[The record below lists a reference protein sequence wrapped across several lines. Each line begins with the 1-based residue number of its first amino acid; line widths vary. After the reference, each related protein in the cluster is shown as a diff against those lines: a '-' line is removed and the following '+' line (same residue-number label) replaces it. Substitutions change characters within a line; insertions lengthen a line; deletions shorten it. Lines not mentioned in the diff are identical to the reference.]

1 MKYILALSIMEL
13 ISFKTYAQVSG
24 TISDSKSKK
33 ALAQVEVFIDGTSY
47 ITQSDDAG
55 TFVLN
60 GLPLGFADLV
70 LYKKGYQLFKSS
82 IRVQEGKAYVLNL
95 ALEASEKE
103 KMPKGSEAK
112 NNQPEFQKFKEV
124 LFGKENMTT
133 CLILNEEILSFSKI
147 PEGTV
152 VKATAPLVITNN
164 TLGLQLHYYL
174 QDALLS
180 ENKSAHRGFINFR
193 PLPLQSSDQMEL
205 WTGNRLKAYQGSSRH
220 LFQSLA
226 AGNAEQQGFEWRDK
240 KGDAIQ
246 ANTLIAASNMPGYHK
261 LVLGDT
267 LNVRYKTQDGAVK
280 STQLIQHGSLE
291 INTNGKLLNEKNLTI
306 GGDMGNVSLSAMLP
320 HDYQPSVSNQDS
332 YSRFYEN
339 VYVHTEK
346 PYYYPG
352 EPMWFKGY
360 INYREPTWRDSLSEV
375 IYVELINPKKE
386 LRLVKTLKIDSGIFH
401 NDFILPDT
409 LKAGTYYLRAYT
421 NLNRNFGDSSLFV
434 KTIRILNITDKV
446 DRLEGRPQT
455 PESSLVTITSDKKKY
470 KTRERITLSLQGRD
484 KEGRPVSANLSLS
497 VTDVSQVVPLA
508 EPQTI
513 LNSYPFNEK
522 KHESMGF
529 KYPMEYGISFSGRF
543 LNDKGKPEKTALTI
557 LQAKPR
563 NLMLVETS
571 EQGIFL
577 QTGLDFYDT
586 ATFSVKSDKAKNSPY
601 GKIELLPREI
611 PPMNFKISATPITVQ
626 STQSQQRIISEYE
639 VPSDAR
645 MLEGVEVKAS
655 RIEEQQQKDY
665 RVKRPFGQPDYVLT
679 AKDINTSYGNL
690 LFSLQGKIPGLIV
703 RQTDGGWVVYLQ
715 RSLSISNPAEV
726 LVTVNDNVVGG
737 SPGTVLGSIDPNTV
751 ESIEVK
757 KGVNVLYGSF
767 GGNGILA
774 VYTKQGADPD
784 LNTTSNFQTI
794 KIAGYSSSRKFKF
807 PDYDNKDTDTKVAD
821 YRSTIYWNPNV
832 VTNVQ
837 TGSATV
843 SFFAADLPGT
853 YRIVGEG
860 ILQNGEPVRCEYTVT
875 IESD

>member
-1 MKYILALSIMEL
+1 MKYILALSIIEL

-24 TISDSKSKK
+24 TIGDSKSKK
-33 ALAQVEVFIDGTSY
+33 ALAEVEVFIDGTSY

-55 TFVLN
+55 KFVLN

-70 LYKKGYQLFKSS
+70 LYKKGYRLFKSS

-95 ALEASEKE
+95 ALEAAEKE
-103 KMPKGSEAK
+103 KIPKGSEAK
-112 NNQPEFQKFKEV
+112 NNRAEFQQFKEA
-124 LFGKENMTT
+124 LSGKENVTT
-133 CLILNEEILSFSKI
+133 CLILNEEVLSFSKTA
-147 PEGTV
+147 EGIR
-152 VKATAPLVITNN
+152 VKATGPLIIANN

-180 ENKSAHRGFINFR
+180 DGKSDHRGFINFQ

-205 WTGNRLKAYQGSSRH
+205 WTGNRLKAYKGSSRH

-226 AGNAEQQGFEWRDK
+226 SGNAEQQGFEWSDK
-240 KGDAIQ
+240 KGVAIQ
-246 ANTLIAASNMPGYHK
+246 PSTILSTSNIPGYHK

-267 LNVRYKTQDGAVK
+267 LNVRYKTQDGTVK

-291 INTNGKLLNEKNLTI
+291 INSNGKLLNERNLTI
-306 GGDMGNVSLSAMLP
+306 RGDMENVNLSAMLP
-320 HDYQPSVSNQDS
+320 HDYQPSISNQDS
-332 YSRFYEN
+332 YSRFYEK
-339 VYVHTEK
+339 VYVHTDK

-375 IYVELINPKKE
+375 IYVELINSKKE
-386 LRLVKTLKIDSGIFH
+386 LRLAKTLKIDSGIFQ

-409 LKAGTYYLRAYT
+409 LKAGTYFFRAYT
-421 NLNRNFGDSSLFV
+421 NLNRNFGDSTLFV
-434 KTIRILNITDKV
+434 KTIPILNITDKV

-455 PESSLVTITSDKKKY
+455 LESGHFIITTDKKKY
-470 KTRERITLSLQGRD
+470 KTREKITLSLHTRD
-484 KEGRPVSANLSLS
+484 KEGRSITSNLSLS
-497 VTDVSQVVPLA
+497 VTDLSQVVPLP
-508 EPQTI
+508 EPRNI
-513 LNSYPFNEK
+513 LNSYPFTEK
-522 KHESMGF
+522 KQESMGF
-529 KYPMEYGISFSGRF
+529 KYPLEYGISFSGRF
-543 LNDKGKPEKTALTI
+543 VNDKGKPEKTTLTI
-557 LQAKPR
+557 LQTKPR
-563 NLMLVETS
+563 NVMLAETND
-571 EQGIFL
+571 QGIFS

-586 ATFSVKSDKAKNSPY
+586 ATFSIKSDKAKNSPY
-601 GKIELLPREI
+601 GKVELLPREFA
-611 PPMNFKISATPITVQ
+611 PMDFKIKTTPLTVQ
-626 STQSQQRIISEYE
+626 NTQSQQRIISEYE

-645 MLEGVEVKAS
+645 MLEGVEVKAT

-774 VYTKQGADPD
+774 VYTKQGADRD
-784 LNTTSNFQTI
+784 LNATPNFQTI
-794 KIAGYSSSRKFKF
+794 KIAGYSLSRTFKF
-807 PDYDNKDTDTKVAD
+807 PDYDNKDTDTKMAD
-821 YRSTIYWNPNV
+821 YRSTIYWNPKV
-832 VTNVQ
+832 VTNAQ
-837 TGSATV
+837 TGLATV

-860 ILQNGEPVRCEYTVT
+860 ILQNGEPVRGEYTVT